1 MQFIS
6 CHNGK
11 LQTLATAGLKTSSAH
26 AFTTGLP
33 ALDALAPQNSFARGV
48 IHELL
53 FDPAHAQP
61 NFIAATIARAAATE
75 APIMGQAGGFSPRSA
90 PTTEPAPI
98 IWSDPRSEIYP
109 PALAAL
115 GLDLNRV

>member
-11 LQTLATAGLKTSSAH
+11 LQTLATAGLKLSPAH
-26 AFTTGLP
+26 AFTTGLQ
-33 ALDALAPQNSFARGV
+33 ALDALAPQNVFARGV

-53 FDPAHAQP
+53 FDPNHAQP
-61 NFIAATIARAAATE
+61 NFIAALIAHSAAATQ
-75 APIMGQAGGFSPRSA
+75 APILGQAGGFSPRSA

-98 IWSDPRSEIYP
+98 IWSDPRAEIYP
-109 PALAAL
+109 PALASL
-115 GLDLNRV
+115 GLDLA